1 MPEQTPQAPVRGGPR
16 VTFLPQR
23 LRRRRL
29 HLRQHRR
36 SVPRKAKHREH

>member
-1 MPEQTPQAPVRGGPR
+1 MEQTPQMPVGGGPR

-29 HLRQHRR
+29 HLHRR
-36 SVPRKAKHREH
+36 SVPHKAKH

>member
-1 MPEQTPQAPVRGGPR
+1 MPKLTPQAPVGEGPR

-29 HLRQHRR
+29 HRHLR
-36 SVPRKAKHREH
+36 SVPHKAKH

>member
-1 MPEQTPQAPVRGGPR
+1 MEQTPQMPVGGGSR

-29 HLRQHRR
+29 HLRLHRR
-36 SVPRKAKHREH
+36 SVPHKAKH

>member
-1 MPEQTPQAPVRGGPR
+1 MEQTPQAPVRGGPK

-29 HLRQHRR
+29 HLHRR
-36 SVPRKAKHREH
+36 SVPHKAKH